1 MRILDWGLKNCA
13 MTPEELSE
21 RLWEFAVRIAKV
33 VDALPDTR
41 MGRHIAGQLCRCGTS
56 SAPNYDETVAA
67 ESRADF
73 IHKLSVAWK
82 EMRETRGWVRFIARL
97 GMLPQKRMAP
107 LIDEA
112 EQLFRILSS
121 SVATAQGKSR
131 ERPRTVRLIPN
142 PQSSIPN
149 PQFPAA

>member
-1 MRILDWGLKNCA
+1 

-112 EQLFRILSS
+112 EQLCRILSS
-121 SVATAQGKSR
+121 SVATAQGKSK
-131 ERPRTVRLIPN
+131 ERPRTVRSIPN

>member
-1 MRILDWGLKNCA
+1 MKNCA

-33 VDALPDTR
+33 VEALPDTR

-112 EQLFRILSS
+112 EQLCRIVITISKTMRTTRRLEKHLPSTSPNFLNFQNCRTAMKLHRIL
-121 SVATAQGKSR
+121 
-131 ERPRTVRLIPN
+131 
-142 PQSSIPN
+142 
-149 PQFPAA
+149 

>member
-1 MRILDWGLKNCA
+1 

-21 RLWEFAVRIAKV
+21 RLWEFAVRVAKV

-112 EQLFRILSS
+112 EQLCLILSS
-121 SVATAQGKSR
+121 SVATAQGKSK
-131 ERPRTVRLIPN
+131 ERPRSVRPIPN
-142 PQSSIPN
+142 PKSSLQN
-149 PQFPAA
+149 PQSPLSK